1 MSAGLSGPILF
12 GTVLVAALAL
22 VAVSASGAIWLRG
35 QAAGAARLVALL
47 GLAAG
52 VLVGD
57 ALLHLLPHAWAERGA
72 APTLLLA
79 VAGFGLF
86 AAVDRLRASRHAP
99 ASADGRWSSL
109 RIGTVLMVDA
119 LHHLL
124 DGVILAIAFSASPV
138 LGFATW
144 IALLAH
150 ELPKEWGEL
159 AMLVAA
165 GRHLGQAIKLNLAAA
180 APLLVGAGL
189 GLVWGQG
196 ANESLEWLGAVV
208 AGGFLYLSLFLLL
221 PALQRLRRAAVVPL
235 RAPWRTMACGL
246 FAMGL
251 LAFAEQRL
259 GLGHGH
265 VHGFDEAPPEPPR
278 SFAPW
283 GPRG

>member
-1 MSAGLSGPILF
+1 MLF

-35 QAAGAARLVALL
+35 HAAGAVRLVALL
-47 GLAAG
+47 GLAVG

-57 ALLHLLPHAWAERGA
+57 ALLHLLPHAMAERGVVA
-72 APTLLLA
+72 TLLLA
-79 VAGFGLF
+79 IAGFGLF
-86 AAVDRLRASRHAP
+86 ASVDRLRAPRHAHAHP
-99 ASADGRWSSL
+99 DGHWSSM

-165 GRHLGQAIKLNLAAA
+165 GRSLGQAVRLNLAAA

-189 GLVWGQG
+189 GLAWGQG
-196 ANESLEWLGAVV
+196 ASESLEWLGAVV
-208 AGGFLYLSLFLLL
+208 AGGFLYLALFLLL
-221 PALQRLRRAAVVPL
+221 PTLQRLRRATAVPL

-251 LAFAEQRL
+251 LALAEQRL

-265 VHGFDEAPPEPPR
+265 VHGFDNVTPEPPR

-283 GPRG
+283 LLPSR